1 LNAHNDPPPLQF
13 APSLQPNDLVA
24 VIAPAGPF
32 APERLDAGERIW
44 RAHGFAVHRHDNIF
58 LKERYLAGGDRERAA
73 VINEA
78 LRDERI
84 KALICARGG
93 YGSLRLLDLIDVE
106 ALRQTP
112 KIIVGFSD
120 VTALQMDLR
129 RRLGLVT
136 FSGPMIAGT
145 QIDRLS
151 PAQLDAYFAA
161 LTSTAPPSPL
171 SGADARWVKSGAA
184 QGPLL
189 GGNLTLLGQL
199 AIAGRLP
206 SLNGAVLLI
215 EDVNEPPYRLD
226 RLLTTLRMGGHLD
239 GVAAV
244 AVGNFGETIDAAETD
259 RLLIDCLGELNV
271 PLLAGLDFGH
281 HGHNRM
287 IPLGVRVSLDAVA
300 PQIVF
305 TQGGVC

>member
-1 LNAHNDPPPLQF
+1 L
-13 APSLQPNDLVA
+13 APRLQPHDVVA

-32 APERLDAGERIW
+32 DPARLAVGERLWRER
-44 RAHGFAVHRHDNIF
+44 GFDVRRHENIF

-73 VINEA
+73 VIEEA
-78 LRDERI
+78 LRDERV

-93 YGSLRLLDLIDVE
+93 YGSLRLLDLIDIGL
-106 ALRQTP
+106 LRHTP

-120 VTALQMDLR
+120 ITAWQMDLW

-145 QIDRLS
+145 QIDRLT
-151 PAQLDAYFAA
+151 PAQLDKYFAA
-161 LTSTAPPSPL
+161 LMSLEPPSPL
-171 SGADARWVKSGAA
+171 SGTNARWVKAGAA

-206 SLNGAVLLI
+206 STAGAVLLI

-226 RLLTTLRMGGHLD
+226 RLLTALRLGGHLD
-239 GVAAV
+239 DVAAV
-244 AVGNFGETIDAAETD
+244 AVGNFGEAIDATETD
-259 RLLIDCLGELNV
+259 RLLSDCLGGLNV

-281 HGHNRM
+281 YGYNRM
-287 IPLGVRVSLDAVA
+287 IPLGVRVALDPAKA
-300 PQIVF
+300 QIAF
-305 TQGGVC
+305 LQGGVC